1 MLFFSD
7 MMKRIRRWK
16 ELRRLRKISSLMSV
30 CIFIAGLIIS
40 MVGLFAYVS
49 IDSFCCNVIIPY
61 DDPELRLNGSDTK
74 SNHLTVPYKI
84 SNEGYFDIVDIKLK
98 VQIDVVYCKNDS
110 YKETRRRIFLHEE
123 SLKSIRPGEDL
134 KDAFEGDY
142 NNFDNSEILLFLEE
156 LDISKEIKRL
166 LKIEISA
173 SLSGLVQIN
182 IHYEDIDIDGE

>member
-1 MLFFSD
+1 

-16 ELRRLRKISSLMSV
+16 ELSRLRKISSLMSV

-40 MVGLFAYVS
+40 MVGILTYVS

-61 DDPELRLNGSDTK
+61 DDPELKLNSSDIK

-84 SNEGYFDIVDIKLK
+84 SNEGYYDIVDIKLK

-110 YKETRRRIFLHEE
+110 DKETRRTIFLHEE
-123 SLKSIRPGEDL
+123 SLKRIRPGEALMDI
-134 KDAFEGDY
+134 FEGDY
-142 NNFDNSEILLFLEE
+142 DNFDDSEILLFLEE
-156 LDISKEIKRL
+156 LDVSKEITRL
-166 LKIEISA
+166 LEIEISA
-173 SLSGLVQIN
+173 SLSGLVQIH